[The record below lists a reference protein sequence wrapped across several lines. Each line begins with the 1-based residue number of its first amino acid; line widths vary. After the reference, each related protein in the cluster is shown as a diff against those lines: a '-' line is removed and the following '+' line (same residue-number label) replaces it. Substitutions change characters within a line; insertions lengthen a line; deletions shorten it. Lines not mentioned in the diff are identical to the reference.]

1 MQLFYKKPAKF
12 WQEGFPIGNGRLG
25 AVVLGGCEKEV
36 IQLNEDTLTS
46 GYPVDEQIGFTKE
59 ELEQARAYTENDEYD
74 KAMHVLENGMK
85 HTEDVQLYEPAGNV
99 ELEFLQMVIL

>member
-59 ELEQARAYTENDEYD
+59 ELILIGILNLKDILGD
-74 KAMHVLENGMK
+74 
-85 HTEDVQLYEPAGNV
+85 LYA
-99 ELEFLQMVIL
+99 